1 MQEFLNSLLL
11 RARAFLRRR
20 ELDRDLADES
30 HSIWK

>member
-1 MQEFLNSLLL
+1 LL